1 MQDLAHSRLWH
12 EGRIVRGRF
21 LCYGRLNFT
30 PSFTFIRSQR
40 AVVCTNACIR
50 GRATM
55 REIMDPAQAGESS
68 EKENFANRKLIRPTL
83 PRAENYNSHN
93 GGATPQERRERPE
106 RHDRGERME
115 RAERG
120 DRGER
125 GERPTAGGGGKK
137 PAPPEQTNAENF
149 YYQKQMQSRTPMVI
163 VLRDGEEVRGII
175 EWYDRNC
182 IKVNRENGEPN
193 LMIYKP
199 AIKYMFKEGENQR

>member
-1 MQDLAHSRLWH
+1 MK
-12 EGRIVRGRF
+12 E
-21 LCYGRLNFT
+21 T
-30 PSFTFIRSQR
+30 
-40 AVVCTNACIR
+40 
-50 GRATM
+50 
-55 REIMDPAQAGESS
+55 MDPVPAEIS
-68 EKENFANRKLIRPTL
+68 ERDDFANRKLIRPTL
-83 PRAENYNSHN
+83 PRAENYNNHN
-93 GGATPQERRERPE
+93 PAGLPQERRERPE
-106 RHDRGERME
+106 RTERHERGERMD
-115 RAERG
+115 RG

-125 GERPTAGGGGKK
+125 GDRNDRPMGGGGGKK

-182 IKVNRENGEPN
+182 IKVNRENGDSN